1 MNGPEYASKLAIL
14 VISCLV
20 VVMIIAI
27 LNTMSN
33 RGQPKGNLVNWD
45 DAEWSLEN
53 MDAEDWSLDTVCILP
68 EPRDV
73 VFPGTK
79 TVPDTK
85 LLCNKLGGKM
95 TVVKDQVHQNELIT
109 YFNNHMGGQNSWGN
123 QNDMSTI

>member
-1 MNGPEYASKLAIL
+1 M
-14 VISCLV
+14 SC
-20 VVMIIAI
+20 
-27 LNTMSN
+27 

-53 MDAEDWSLDTVCILP
+53 MDVEEWSLDTVCILP

-95 TVVKDQVHQNELIT
+95 TVVKDQTHQDELIT

-123 QNDMSTI
+123 QNVINTI